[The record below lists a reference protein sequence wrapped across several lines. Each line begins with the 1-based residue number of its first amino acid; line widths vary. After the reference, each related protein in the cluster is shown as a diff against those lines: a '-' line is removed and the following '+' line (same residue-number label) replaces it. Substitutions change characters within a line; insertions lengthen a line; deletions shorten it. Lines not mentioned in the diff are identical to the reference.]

1 MVLPETQNNKG
12 KNTRFLQSFSFAL
25 TGLKSAFK
33 DEANMK
39 KHAAAGLLVII
50 LAVAFRVSAI
60 EWLFLLLAMTLVIA
74 IEVINTAIENVVD
87 LASGFHFHVLAKKAK
102 DMAAGAV
109 LLVSGF
115 ALVVGIIIFAPKII
129 ALITG

>member
-1 MVLPETQNNKG
+1 
-12 KNTRFLQSFSFAL
+12 
-25 TGLKSAFK
+25 
-33 DEANMK
+33 MK

>member
-1 MVLPETQNNKG
+1 
-12 KNTRFLQSFSFAL
+12 
-25 TGLKSAFK
+25 
-33 DEANMK
+33 MK

-87 LASGFHFHVLAKKAK
+87 LASGFHFYVLAKKAK

>member
-1 MVLPETQNNKG
+1 
-12 KNTRFLQSFSFAL
+12 
-25 TGLKSAFK
+25 
-33 DEANMK
+33 MK

-115 ALVVGIIIFAPKII
+115 ALAVGIIIFAPKII